1 MQQGLYTKCVKR
13 GITLYHSHF
22 ENNNKSYSPCQPVS
36 VPTTTYNVSGFICYM
51 IYTSQICEFNLS
63 ITVLAIK

>member
-1 MQQGLYTKCVKR
+1 MQKGVKR
-13 GITLYHSHF
+13 GITLYFSHF
-22 ENNNKSYSPCQPVS
+22 ENYKNYKKSYSPCQPVS